1 MKIVRTVAFLIMSLL
16 FVGISDAS
24 EVIVR
29 WRLKHG
35 KEPIE
40 IPVTLDYD
48 DESGELTLKVE
59 DVTDYCI
66 EVFSSMGPVYSG
78 RSEALEGVPGRV
90 VLPKDKGEAYT
101 IVLTD
106 EKGDRYE
113 GEFTL

>member
-1 MKIVRTVAFLIMSLL
+1 MLRFISVAIL
-16 FVGISDAS
+16 FASSFAIGIFSRDIS
-24 EVIVR
+24 IY
-29 WRLKHG
+29 LKNKDP
-35 KEPIE
+35 KETIE

-48 DESGELTLKVE
+48 DETGELTLKVE

-66 EVFSSMGPVYSG
+66 EVFSSTGPVYSG

-113 GEFTL
+113 GEFTF